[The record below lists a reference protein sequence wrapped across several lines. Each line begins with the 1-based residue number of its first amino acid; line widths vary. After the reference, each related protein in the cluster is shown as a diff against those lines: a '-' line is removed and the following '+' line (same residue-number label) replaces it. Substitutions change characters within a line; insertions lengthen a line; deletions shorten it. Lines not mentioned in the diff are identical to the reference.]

1 MENKHLET
9 SMKELSLISS
19 SDKVLTVHTVFIGQW
34 SKSVVKKCVLGWT
47 GWPTFSKEIFAKI
60 IHKSF
65 FCNMKWGNT
74 LSLAKIIKKKYRE
87 HQFVYDLLYETSFN
101 FLFIFSL
108 SICSWRGCFY
118 SSFTFFTSGLHIL
131 SRNQVWYL
139 LGLLANA
146 GSTLPGFL
154 EFFFLKS
161 IQSNGCE
168 SLKSWYDSTE
178 SIPKYSTPHFLSKDH
193 WLKLKDHTTWGLS
206 YTNFKVF
213 GIFW

>member
-1 MENKHLET
+1 MENKHLGT

-19 SDKVLTVHTVFIGQW
+19 SDKVLTVHTVSIGQW

-101 FLFIFSL
+101 FLFIFSYQFAPGEDVFTLL
-108 SICSWRGCFY
+108 SPFSLVDCIFY
-118 SSFTFFTSGLHIL
+118 
-131 SRNQVWYL
+131 
-139 LGLLANA
+139 LG
-146 GSTLPGFL
+146 T
-154 EFFFLKS
+154 K
-161 IQSNGCE
+161 
-168 SLKSWYDSTE
+168 
-178 SIPKYSTPHFLSKDH
+178 
-193 WLKLKDHTTWGLS
+193 
-206 YTNFKVF
+206 F
-213 GIFW
+213 GIY